1 MQFRVLEPLHYQQQV
16 LQSILL
22 GACNV
27 LRIYSNLKKYVLKQS
42 LYLRIIMGWVSQIA
56 NMHFLQSLL
65 PWLERKQW
73 SKGWS
78 RLQKKGIKGVEGVG
92 FQNRCVYDVGNGNNS
107 WHAGDLLRGWF
118 SCIRSLQGLLFMQE
132 ISPGVGHTLV
142 HPLGQRVTIRLGLG
156 CHLWVQLL
164 KHLNHRSFHFG
175 MEDSNNR
182 SICPSKVITVICWCR
197 SPRCWYLGVVSVD
210 HVDKTNF
217 VCFRISVD

>member
-27 LRIYSNLKKYVLKQS
+27 LRIYSNLKKYVLKQQS
-42 LYLRIIMGWVSQIA
+42 LYLRIIMGWGSQIV

-73 SKGWS
+73 GKGWS

-107 WHAGDLLRGWF
+107 WHAGYLLRGWF

-132 ISPGVGHTLV
+132 ISSGVDHTLV
-142 HPLGQRVTIRLGLG
+142 HPLGQRVTIRLSLG

-182 SICPSKVITVICWCR
+182 SICPPKVIW
-197 SPRCWYLGVVSVD
+197 WLAGVTHQRVGTWVLFLLIMLINQFCLFSY
-210 HVDKTNF
+210 
-217 VCFRISVD
+217 